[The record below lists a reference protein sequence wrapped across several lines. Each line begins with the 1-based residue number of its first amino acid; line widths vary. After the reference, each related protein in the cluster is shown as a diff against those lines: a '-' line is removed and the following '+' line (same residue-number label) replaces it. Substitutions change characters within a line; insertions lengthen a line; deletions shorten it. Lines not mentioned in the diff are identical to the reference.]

1 MVCAYTR
8 LRCNPSLDDE
18 LVLPRARSCRRRCRA
33 VMSNKGSSCFPSS
46 RSGGTRVCDGSVL
59 DSSLILRSSPAH
71 TPFPTRQLALIKL
84 PALAAGPQTD
94 SAASQEALLLSR
106 TVFERSIVLAVQ
118 AGDLGAFQR
127 AWAQLEP
134 FYTDAALV
142 ERLPPSSE
150 RASLSALNLLRLLT
164 ISAPAE
170 FHCKLELLPDEVRSW

>member
-1 MVCAYTR
+1 M
-8 LRCNPSLDDE
+8 
-18 LVLPRARSCRRRCRA
+18 
-33 VMSNKGSSCFPSS
+33 
-46 RSGGTRVCDGSVL
+46 
-59 DSSLILRSSPAH
+59 
-71 TPFPTRQLALIKL
+71 
-84 PALAAGPQTD
+84 AAGPQTD